1 MSSLTI
7 SKLISTIMI
16 VTTVGVGSYGRL
28 HSFLWLDVLKDL
40 ESPLYFYQCA
50 AQQEGSLADCYGNKI

>member
-7 SKLISTIMI
+7 SKLI